1 MNMKSLFWAAAAI
14 AALPATAQTRLTD
27 INPSTGD
34 ANPQNFFV
42 YGSNIYFLAKQASD
56 RQEWYRLNTSDNT
69 LSQRTSD
76 HSQLS
81 GAVIFRAPMRIGNN
95 VFVASSKGGPS
106 SNLYFSRFDLT
117 TGNEVQ
123 WNPNNAGSPTDP
135 LAFFEEPVTGDVY
148 ATLYDAVSVSNQ
160 IFRWEKT
167 TGNLTQFTSIGN
179 AGVGS
184 TGNNTNGAL
193 AVIGNNIYTTS
204 YGGSGN
210 NFNFPIVIS
219 RSTPNTYTEITNGGG
234 RLFEAT
240 RYNVINNKL
249 YFVARTGSN
258 AGPVNLFCYN
268 PANTTLTALTTY
280 TQTLASGNVN
290 IVNVTSDNSL
300 LVAVNF
306 YNTNPVQGEM
316 LLVNTANNNSVTSVT
331 NGVVTGTNYVFGFNS
346 GNYSYFVQNGST
358 RQLQRYDR
366 TNGTTS
372 TAIPVS
378 NGFTAMANFFAATD
392 GKAYFSAT
400 TSALGA
406 ELYSLDLS
414 NNTTTLV
421 ADINTGTVS
430 STPANFTQVGS
441 TLYFAAK
448 TDAQGRELY
457 SMSIT
462 APLAIRLDEFSARNS
477 GRINVINWKNR
488 KEAAGDIMELQASA
502 DGKAFNMIATF
513 TASGKADAHYTYNDE
528 QPFTGLNYYRLAL
541 KNIEG
546 STEYSDVVKAFVKE
560 EQASVEIYPNPA
572 GNVIHVMTLKPGK
585 VMMSGLN
592 GTATLQS
599 AVNSGIN
606 TIDISKLPSGLYLLQ
621 VNDGGQVYSRRF
633 VKL

>member
-1 MNMKSLFWAAAAI
+1 MKSLFWAAAVM
-14 AALPATAQTRLTD
+14 AALPVSAQTRLTD
-27 INPSTGD
+27 INPNAGD
-34 ANPQNFFV
+34 ANPQNFFT
-42 YGSNIYFLAKQASD
+42 YGSNIYFLAKPATD
-56 RQEWYRLNTSDNT
+56 RQEWYQLNTTNNT
-69 LSQRTSD
+69 VTQRSND
-76 HSQLS
+76 HSQIS
-81 GAVIFRAPMRIGNN
+81 GGVIFRAPVRIGDN
-95 VFVASSKGGPS
+95 VFVASSKNSTTP
-106 SNLYFSRFDLT
+106 NLYFSRFDLT
-117 TGNEVQ
+117 TGTEVQ
-123 WNPNNAGSPTDP
+123 WNPNNASSPNDP
-135 LAFFEEPVTGDVY
+135 LAFVEEPVTGDVY
-148 ATLYDAVSVSNQ
+148 ATSFDAVSVSNQ

-204 YGGSGN
+204 FGGSGN
-210 NFNFPIVIS
+210 NLNFPIVIS
-219 RSTPNTYTEITNGGG
+219 RSTPNTYTEITNGGN

-240 RYNVINNKL
+240 RYNVINGKL
-249 YFVARTGSN
+249 YFVARTGSA

-290 IVNVTSDNSL
+290 IVNVAPDNSL

-346 GNYSYFVQNGST
+346 GDYSYFVQNGST
-358 RQLQRYDR
+358 RQLQRYNR
-366 TNGTTS
+366 TNGTTT

-400 TSALGA
+400 TAALGA

-430 STPANFTQVGS
+430 STPANFAQIGS

-462 APLAIRLDEFSARNS
+462 APLAIRLDEFAARNS

-488 KEAAGDIMELQASA
+488 KETAGDIMELQASA
-502 DGKAFNMIATF
+502 DGKTFNTIATF
-513 TASGKADAHYTYNDE
+513 TASGKADARYIYNDE

-560 EQASVEIYPNPA
+560 EQTFVEIYPNPA
-572 GNVIHVMTLKPGK
+572 GNAIHVVTLKSGK
-585 VMMSGLN
+585 VMISGLN
-592 GTATLQS
+592 GTSTLQS
-599 AVNSGIN
+599 AVNSGVN

-621 VNDGGQVYSRRF
+621 VNEGGQVYSRRF

>member
-14 AALPATAQTRLTD
+14 AALPASAQTRLTD
-27 INPSTGD
+27 INPNTGD

-56 RQEWYRLNTSDNT
+56 RQEWYRLNTNDNT
-69 LSQRTSD
+69 VSQRTSD

-81 GAVIFRAPMRIGNN
+81 GAVIFRPPVRIGNN
-95 VFVASSKGGPS
+95 VFVASSKGGPNP
-106 SNLYFSRFDLT
+106 NLYFSRFDLT

-135 LAFFEEPVTGDVY
+135 LAFVEEPVTGDVY
-148 ATLYDAVSVSNQ
+148 ATLYDAVSVTNQ

-167 TGNLTQFTSIGN
+167 TGNLTQFTTIGN

-193 AVIGNNIYTTS
+193 AIIGNNIYTTS

-210 NFNFPIVIS
+210 NLNFPIVIS
-219 RSTPNTYTEITNGGG
+219 MATPNTYTEITNGGS

-240 RYNVINNKL
+240 RFNVINNKL

-268 PANTTLTALTTY
+268 PANTTLTAITTY

-290 IVNVTSDNSL
+290 IVNVTPDNAL

-346 GNYSYFVQNGST
+346 GNYSYFVQNGSP
-358 RQLQRYDR
+358 RLLQRYDR
-366 TNGTTS
+366 TTGTTIN
-372 TAIPVS
+372 AIPAGNS
-378 NGFTAMANFFAATD
+378 FTAMTNFFPASD

-400 TSALGA
+400 TAALGA
-406 ELYSLDLS
+406 ELYSLDLA

-421 ADINTGTVS
+421 ADINTGTVAS
-430 STPANFTQVGS
+430 SPANFTQIGS

-448 TDAQGRELY
+448 TDAMGRELY
-457 SMSIT
+457 SMSIN
-462 APLAIRLDEFSARNS
+462 APLAIHLDEFVAYNS
-477 GRINVINWKNR
+477 GRINVISWKNR
-488 KEAAGDIMELQASA
+488 KETAGDVMELQAAA
-502 DGKAFNMIATF
+502 DGKTFNTIASF
-513 TASGKADAHYTYNDE
+513 TASGKVNASYTYNDE
-528 QPFTGLNYYRLAL
+528 HPFAGLNYYRLAM
-541 KNIEG
+541 KNVDG
-546 STEYSDVVKAFVKE
+546 STIYSDVVKAIVKDG
-560 EQASVEIYPNPA
+560 QAGLEVYPNPA
-572 GNVIHVMTLKPGK
+572 GSEINVVSLKAGK
-585 VMMSGLN
+585 AIVSGVD
-592 GTATLQS
+592 GSVKLQS
-599 AVNSGIN
+599 AVNSGLN
-606 TIDISKLPSGLYLLQ
+606 KIDITALPAGLYLLQ
-621 VNDGGQVYSRRF
+621 VNDKGQVYSRRF
-633 VKL
+633 LKR

>member
-1 MNMKSLFWAAAAI
+1 MRPLFWAAAAI
-14 AALPATAQTRLTD
+14 AVLPASAQTRLSD
-27 INPSTGD
+27 INPNAGD

-42 YGSNIYFLAKQASD
+42 YGSNIYFLAKEATN
-56 RQEWYRLNTSDNT
+56 RQEWYQLNTTNNT
-69 LSQRTSD
+69 ISQRTND

-81 GAVIFRAPMRIGNN
+81 GATIFRPPMRIGDN

-123 WNPNNAGSPTDP
+123 WNPNNASSPTDP
-135 LAFFEEPVTGDVY
+135 LAFAEEPVTGNVY
-148 ATLYDAVSVSNQ
+148 ATLFDAGSVTNQ
-160 IFRWEKT
+160 VFRWEKT
-167 TGNLTQFTSIGN
+167 TGNLTQFSSIGN
-179 AGVGS
+179 AGLGS
-184 TGNNTNGAL
+184 TSNTTNGAL
-193 AVIGNNIYTTS
+193 VVIGNNIYTTS

-210 NFNFPIVIS
+210 NLNFPIVIS
-219 RSTPNTYTEITNGGG
+219 MATPNTYTEITNGGN

-240 RYNVINNKL
+240 RFNVINSKL

-268 PANTTLTALTTY
+268 PANTTLTALTSY

-290 IVNVTSDNSL
+290 IVNITPDNSL

-346 GNYSYFVQNGST
+346 GDYSYFVQNGSP
-358 RQLQRYDR
+358 RQLQRYNR
-366 TNGTTS
+366 TDGTTT

-378 NGFTAMANFFAATD
+378 NGFTAMTNFFAATD
-392 GKAYFSAT
+392 GKAYFSAA

-421 ADINTGTVS
+421 ADINTGSVS
-430 STPANFTQVGS
+430 STPGNFTQVGS

-462 APLAIRLDEFSARNS
+462 APLAIQLDEFTARNS
-477 GRINVINWKNR
+477 GPFNVISWTNL
-488 KEAAGDIMELQASA
+488 KEVAGDVMELQVSA
-502 DGKAFNMIATF
+502 DGKAFGTIATF
-513 TASGKADAHYTYNDE
+513 TATGKANAHYSYLDE
-528 QPFTGLNYYRLAL
+528 HPFAGLNYYRLAL
-541 KNIEG
+541 KHVDG
-546 STEYSDVVKAFVKE
+546 GTGYSDVAKAIVKAQ
-560 EQASVEIYPNPA
+560 QAAVEVYPNPA
-572 GNVIHVMTLKPGK
+572 GNTINVASFKSGK
-585 VMMSGLN
+585 VLISGMN
-592 GTATLQS
+592 GTTAFQAS
-599 AVNSGIN
+599 INSGSN
-606 TIDISKLPSGLYLLQ
+606 RIDISTLPAGLYLLQ
-621 VNDGGQVYSRRF
+621 VNDGQHVYNKRF
-633 VKL
+633 VKQ

>member
-1 MNMKSLFWAAAAI
+1 MNTKLLLLAVAAI
-14 AALPATAQTRLTD
+14 AALPASAQTRLTD
-27 INPSTGD
+27 INPGTGD
-34 ANPQNFFV
+34 ANPQNFFT
-42 YGSNIYFLAKQASD
+42 YGSDVYFLAKQAAD
-56 RQEWYRLNTSDNT
+56 RQEWYRLNTNDNT

-81 GAVIFRAPMRIGNN
+81 GAVIFRAPVRIGNN

-135 LAFFEEPVTGDVY
+135 LAFVEEPVTGDVY

-184 TGNNTNGAL
+184 TGNNINGAL

-240 RYNVINNKL
+240 RFNVINNKL

-258 AGPVNLFCYN
+258 SGPVNLFCYN

-290 IVNVTSDNSL
+290 IVSVTPENSL

-316 LLVNTANNNSVTSVT
+316 LLVNTVNNNSVTSVT

-346 GNYSYFVQNGST
+346 GNYSYFVQNGTT

-366 TNGTTS
+366 TNGTTT

-378 NGFTAMANFFAATD
+378 NGFTAMLNFFAATD

-400 TSALGA
+400 TAALGA

-448 TDAQGRELY
+448 TDAMGRELY
-457 SMSIT
+457 SMSIS
-462 APLAIRLDEFSARNS
+462 APLPIRLDEFAARNS

-488 KEAAGDIMELQASA
+488 KETAGDVMELQASA
-502 DGKAFNMIATF
+502 DGKTFNTIATF
-513 TASGKADAHYTYNDE
+513 TASGKANAHYTYNDE
-528 QPFTGLNYYRLAL
+528 HPFTGLNYYRLAL
-541 KNIEG
+541 KNIDG
-546 STEYSDVVKAFVKE
+546 SAAYSDVVKAFVKE

-572 GNVIHVMTLKPGK
+572 RNTINVLSIKAGK
-585 VMMSGLN
+585 VTIAGADGSVALQTTVSAGLN
-592 GTATLQS
+592 KID
-599 AVNSGIN
+599 IN
-606 TIDISKLPSGLYLLQ
+606 TLPAGLYLLQ
-621 VNDGGQVYSRRF
+621 VNDGQQVYSQPF
-633 VKL
+633 LKL